1 MVHASVVR
9 IKSMNIVAAILDIV
23 HFAVHLRM
31 VHAPIVHSKNTS
43 TAAMEKNVYIV
54 DLPQLVPVL
63 IVLTVSMNDKT
74 SVEWATCCP
83 LALISIFRLPE
94 NQSIF
99 SNNLQ
104 KGNTK
109 GKR

>member
-1 MVHASVVR
+1 MVHASIVR
-9 IKSMNIVAAILDIV
+9 MESMNIIPILDIV
-23 HFAVHLRM
+23 HFVVRLRM
-31 VHAPIVHSKNTS
+31 VHVLIVHPKNTS
-43 TAAMEKNVYIV
+43 TAATEKNVYIV
-54 DLPQLVPVL
+54 ELPQLVPVL
-63 IVLTVSMNDKT
+63 IVLMVSTNDKT

-83 LALISIFRLPE
+83 LALIPIFRLPE

-104 KGNTK
+104 KENTN

>member
-1 MVHASVVR
+1 MVHAPIVR
-9 IKSMNIVAAILDIV
+9 MESMNIIPILDIV
-23 HFAVHLRM
+23 HFVVHLRM

-43 TAAMEKNVYIV
+43 TAATEKNVYIV
-54 DLPQLVPVL
+54 DLLSQLVHVL
-63 IVLTVSMNDKT
+63 IVRMESMNYKT
-74 SVEWATCCP
+74 SVEWANCCP
-83 LALISIFRLPE
+83 LALIPIFRLPE

-104 KGNTK
+104 KGNTN